1 MAFSKIIQS
10 GIQFWLN
17 TTGRKLDYAKMPHLK
32 GPLAGHEV
40 IGDQF
45 YQKLAKAEDLGIV
58 FSEDG
63 GLLPDFSEVVDQA
76 NPLKDVLIPEISK
89 FYEATAQYNMEVWSK
104 WIPPISWFA
113 KIIIRSVSTKMQQLN
128 IPLSPLETSYGMSSN
143 VIHLVNKNGEV
154 KYVCWLRKSVKSN
167 KVVYAGFY
175 SVFQLD
181 DSETKHVK
189 VVFPLTSGNIT
200 VILKVDLLEDG
211 SVKLISNKRK
221 FPGTGYY
228 RLHQNK
234 KGTIKYR
241 RIPIKEI
248 IHVFKDENEV
258 LRTDHFFS
266 WARLKFLHLH
276 YKMNK
281 KKG

>member
-10 GIQFWLN
+10 SIQFWLN
-17 TTGRKLDYAKMPHLK
+17 TTGRKLDYTKLPYLE
-32 GPLAGHEV
+32 GPLAGHEI

-45 YQKLAKAEDLGIV
+45 YQKLAKKENLKV
-58 FSEDG
+58 LFSEDR
-63 GLLPDFSEVVDQA
+63 GLLSDFNEVINQA
-76 NPLKDVLIPEISK
+76 SPLKDGLAIEIK
-89 FYEATAQYNMEVWSK
+89 HFYERTAQYNMEVWSK

-128 IPLSPLETSYGMSSN
+128 IPLNPLETSYGMTSN
-143 VIHLVNKNGEV
+143 VIHLNNENGEPN
-154 KYVCWLRKSVKSN
+154 YVCWLRKSIKSN

-175 SVFQLD
+175 SAFQLD

-189 VVFPLTSGNIT
+189 VVFPLTSGNVT
-200 VILKVDLLEDG
+200 VILKVDLMEDG

-234 KGTIKYR
+234 KGTVKYR
-241 RIPIKEI
+241 RIPIKEV
-248 IHVFKDENEV
+248 IHVFKDENNI

-266 WARLKFLHLH
+266 WAKIKFLHLH
-276 YKMNK
+276 YKMNLK
-281 KKG
+281 N

>member
-10 GIQFWLN
+10 SIQFWLN
-17 TTGRKLDYAKMPHLK
+17 TTGRKLDYTKLPYLK
-32 GPLAGHEV
+32 GPLAGQEI
-40 IGDQF
+40 IGDEF
-45 YQKLAKAEDLGIV
+45 YKKLANEENLKVV

-63 GLLPDFSEVVDQA
+63 GLLLDFNEVINQDS
-76 NPLKDVLIPEISK
+76 PLKDGLANEIK
-89 FYEATAQYNMEVWSK
+89 HFYERTAQYNMEVWSK

-128 IPLSPLETSYGMSSN
+128 IPLSPLETSYGMTSN
-143 VIHLVNKNGEV
+143 VIHLNNENEEPN
-154 KYVCWLRKSVKSN
+154 YVCWLRKSIKSN

-175 SVFQLD
+175 SAFQLD
-181 DSETKHVK
+181 GSATKHVK
-189 VVFPLTSGNIT
+189 VVFPLTNGNVT
-200 VILKVDLLEDG
+200 VILKVDLMEDG

-234 KGTIKYR
+234 KGVVKYR
-241 RIPIKEI
+241 RIPIKEV
-248 IHVFKDENEV
+248 IHVFKDENNI

-266 WARLKFLHLH
+266 WAKIKFLHLH
-276 YKMNK
+276 YKMNLK
-281 KKG
+281 N